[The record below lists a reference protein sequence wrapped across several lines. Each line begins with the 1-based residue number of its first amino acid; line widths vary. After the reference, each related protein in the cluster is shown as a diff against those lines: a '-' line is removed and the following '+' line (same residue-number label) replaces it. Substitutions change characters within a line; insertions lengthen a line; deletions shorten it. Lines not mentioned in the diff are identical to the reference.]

1 MKETVSKWTNTRC
14 FSMVKTHI
22 FPKGKALLLGSFA
35 TMLSIFNLATLQGCQ
50 PHEGSESQLKED
62 VDSFA
67 TYYYNWHFEQAAK
80 YCTPRSEVWLRYA
93 ASNVHPA
100 DIDLLRAKQQDA
112 IVELGD
118 VDFHDDEVSA
128 TVSIK
133 VTNYLK
139 MDSIGK
145 EAQLVKEASFDLP
158 MVLHQG
164 KWKVELKELP

>member
-1 MKETVSKWTNTRC
+1 MKKTDRKWTNIGCRSMVKANC
-14 FSMVKTHI
+14 FSMVKAI
-22 FPKGKALLLGSFA
+22 LLGSFA
-35 TMLSIFNLATLQGCQ
+35 TILFGFNLSMLQSCQ

-133 VTNYLK
+133 VSNYLK

-145 EAQLVKEASFDLP
+145 EAQLVKEASFHLP

>member
-1 MKETVSKWTNTRC
+1 MIS
-14 FSMVKTHI
+14 
-22 FPKGKALLLGSFA
+22 
-35 TMLSIFNLATLQGCQ
+35 CQ

-67 TYYYNWHFEQAAK
+67 TYYYNWHFEQASK
-80 YCTPRSEVWLRYA
+80 YCTPESEIWLKWA

-118 VDFHDDEVSA
+118 IDFHDDEVSA
-128 TVSIK
+128 TVSIHVK
-133 VTNYLK
+133 NFLQ

-145 EAQLVKEASFDLP
+145 VAKLVDNANFQLP
-158 MVLHQG
+158 MVIHEG
-164 KWKVELKELP
+164 KWKVGLKELP